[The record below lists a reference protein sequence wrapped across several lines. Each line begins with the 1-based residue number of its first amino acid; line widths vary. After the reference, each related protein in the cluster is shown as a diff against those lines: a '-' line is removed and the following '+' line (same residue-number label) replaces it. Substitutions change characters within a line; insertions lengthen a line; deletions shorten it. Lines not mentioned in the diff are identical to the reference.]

1 MISLAVLTNRIGRA
15 RQAERGVD
23 AQIRFRYGMNVKAM
37 WSRRCTA
44 GASAGNTLPATY
56 ADGMFVGQH
65 ESWNRRPDSG
75 HKVIFVPFENGKPSG
90 GPPVGTPAIFLKE
103 IDHE

>member
-1 MISLAVLTNRIGRA
+1 MINVVVATNRIGRA

-23 AQIRFRYGMNVKAM
+23 AQIRFRYGMNLSAM

-65 ESWNRRPDSG
+65 GLVEPPTLQRPQANFRAVRKRETFPRVTRRHTGD
-75 HKVIFVPFENGKPSG
+75 IFEGDRS
-90 GPPVGTPAIFLKE
+90 
-103 IDHE
+103 